1 MLTNRGLWLG
11 LVVLSLG
18 VGQSVRADDLS
29 SLKGEVQQLQQEL
42 RAVQQDLQEIK
53 QFLSGRRQQQGWERV
68 DNAVLALEDAPQRGD
83 AGARLV
89 LVEFSDYQCPYC
101 GSHARDVFP
110 KLESEFIA
118 SGKLRYAVSEF
129 PLVQIHP
136 LAAKAAEAARC
147 AGDQDRFWEMH
158 MQLFNNQRD
167 LESWEARAKALDLNV
182 QEFDSCMQEGKYAG
196 LIEHNAQ
203 AARQGGIQATPTFLL
218 AFADGDRI
226 RVVRQLRGA
235 APYPVF
241 KAEIEALLA
250 ESSAA
255 QPATR

>member
-1 MLTNRGLWLG
+1 MLANRGLCLG
-11 LVVLSLG
+11 LVVLSSWL
-18 VGQSVRADDLS
+18 GQSVRADDLS
-29 SLKGEVQQLQQEL
+29 ALKGEVQQLQQEL

-53 QFLSGRRQQQGWERV
+53 QFLSGRRQQPAWEHV

-83 AGARLV
+83 ARAPLV

-101 GSHARDVFP
+101 AVHAREVFP

-147 AGDQDRFWEMH
+147 AGDQQHFWEMH
-158 MQLFNNQRD
+158 TLLFDNQRE
-167 LESWEARAKALDLNV
+167 LEPWDAHAKALHLNLP
-182 QEFDSCMQEGKYAG
+182 EFDSCMQEGKYAE
-196 LIEHNAQ
+196 LVQNNAQ
-203 AARQGGIQATPTFLL
+203 VARQGGIQATPTFLL
-218 AFADGDRI
+218 AFAEGGDRI
-226 RVVRQLRGA
+226 RVVRRLRGS
-235 APYPVF
+235 APLPVF

-250 ESSAA
+250 ESAA
-255 QPATR
+255 QSGAR

>member
-1 MLTNRGLWLG
+1 MIANRVGLA
-11 LVVLSLG
+11 LVLLSLS
-18 VGQSVRADDLS
+18 VAQPVRADDLS

-53 QFLSGRRQQQGWERV
+53 QFLSGRRQQGWEHV

-118 SGKLRYAVSEF
+118 SGKLRYAVSEL

-147 AGDQDRFWEMH
+147 AGDQNRFWEMH
-158 MQLFNNQRD
+158 TQLFSNQRD
-167 LESWEARAKALDLNV
+167 LEPWEARAKALDLNV
-182 QEFDSCMQEGKYAG
+182 QEFDSCMQEGKYAA

-226 RVVRQLRGA
+226 RVVRRLRGA

-255 QPATR
+255 QPAAR